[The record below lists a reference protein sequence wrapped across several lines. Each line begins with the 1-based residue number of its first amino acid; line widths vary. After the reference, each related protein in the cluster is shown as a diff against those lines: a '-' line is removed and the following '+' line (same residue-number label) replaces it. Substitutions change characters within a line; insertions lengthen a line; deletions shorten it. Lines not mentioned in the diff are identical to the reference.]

1 MARRSTRVVLAGA
14 FVAVGL
20 AIPAVGAAPTAA
32 GVPPVATA
40 ADGAA
45 SASQVARPARGFVG
59 FDAVSVYQTGSMT
72 ATVRDA
78 ALSAARDAGAPAV
91 EGRGFSIGLAKV
103 LRGGAV
109 VQQSRGAGW
118 GFPMAVSA
126 LPPEALA
133 AVMGRE
139 VAGVASRGQVVL
151 GRSSADLRG
160 ARAGDQL
167 QLMGASGMVN
177 LTVGLVADDLVVGGT
192 EMVMSPTT
200 ATLLGATSTTRVLIY
215 GQFDRALLDASL
227 AWRGLST
234 STSIRVRRSWD
245 PPDPDDTMGLMATK
259 VQLGEFD
266 LDYANLT
273 TNGWTATSPE
283 WQAAYLPP
291 TRQLYP
297 TGIAA
302 KCNIKVQAD
311 LYAALDEIN
320 TLYPE
325 LINPDDPLVSNESE
339 QYEATTGIDIANTN
353 TAGGCSNGGKAR
365 FARITQSLG
374 SVSRHS
380 WGQPL
385 DLSTVANRQGYTPTL
400 DCRIVRV
407 FRKHGFAWGGN
418 FLTPD
423 GMHFE
428 WVGERRD
435 QLPYP
440 SRFCPNEI
448 APSSVTAAVG
458 DTGWSVLFS
467 DDGLTAD

>member
-1 MARRSTRVVLAGA
+1 VVTVALGVLALVWPSFAASSTGA
-14 FVAVGL
+14 GPVPVLSAVRG
-20 AIPAVGAAPTAA
+20 T
-32 GVPPVATA
+32 ATA
-40 ADGAA
+40 AAKAA
-45 SASQVARPARGFVG
+45 PQRGFVG
-59 FDAVSVYQTGSMT
+59 FDAVSIYQTGSMT

-78 ALSAARDAGAPAV
+78 ALLAARDAGAPAA
-91 EGRGFSIGLAKV
+91 EGRGFSIGMSKV
-103 LRGGAV
+103 MRGGTV
-109 VQQSRGAGW
+109 VQQATGTGW

-126 LPPEALA
+126 LPPDVVGS
-133 AVMGRE
+133 VMGRD
-139 VAGVASRGQVVL
+139 VAGAVAQGQVVM
-151 GRSSADLRG
+151 GRTSAELRG
-160 ARAGDQL
+160 AAVGDQVY
-167 QLMGASGMVN
+167 LMGVGGTVA
-177 LTVGLVADDLVVGGT
+177 LTIGLVADDAQVGGT
-192 EMVMSPTT
+192 ELVMSIAT
-200 ATLLGATSTTRVLIY
+200 ANLLGALSTTRVLIY
-215 GQFDRALLDASL
+215 GQFDRARLDAAL

-245 PPDPDDTMGLMATK
+245 PPDPDDTMGVMATK
-259 VQLGEFD
+259 ALLGEFD
-266 LDYANLT
+266 MDYANLT
-273 TNGWTATSPE
+273 TYGWTATSAE
-283 WQAAYLPP
+283 WRAEYLPP

-302 KCNIKVQAD
+302 MCNVAVQAD

-325 LINPDDPLVSNESE
+325 LINPDDPLIDNVTE

-353 TAGGCSNGGKAR
+353 MAGGCSSAGKAR

-385 DLSTVANRQGYTPTL
+385 DMSTVANRQGFLPTL
-400 DCRIVRV
+400 DCRIVQV

-440 SRFCPNEI
+440 SRFCPNPVETPTS
-448 APSSVTAAVG
+448 ASSTA
-458 DTGWSVLFS
+458 GWERLFS
-467 DDGLTAD
+467 DDGLTAE